1 MKKTANRLLH
11 RFIPISGLICLA
23 AAVIFSAAPVKSSAA
38 EKKGYVYTIIN
49 NVATITGFEGEPTY
63 IEIPETIEGCRVA
76 ELRDNAFYECSSLKH
91 IVLPETLEKIGHH
104 AFYGCSSLESIVIP
118 DSVTEIGM
126 GAFCG
131 CQSLT
136 SAILPENLP
145 RLPESCF
152 RSCTS
157 LRSIAIPRN
166 TEEIGDFCFSGC
178 TSLSAVS
185 LGDSTKIL
193 GDCAFYM
200 CSSMKGLYIPDSV
213 QLIGL
218 CSVGYV
224 PTNDGAQTL
233 EGFTILG
240 EKKSTA
246 QQYAEENKLSFEN
259 ASDSVH
265 AFAIQRITGQRI
277 GIPAIYLVGGA
288 VFILV
293 SAFFLSRRKA
303 LRNKK

>member
-1 MKKTANRLLH
+1 MKKITNPISRC
-11 RFIPISGLICLA
+11 FIRISGLICLIA
-23 AAVIFSAAPVKSSAA
+23 AMIFTVVPEKISAA
-38 EKKGYVYTIIN
+38 EKTGYVYTIIN
-49 NVATITGFEGEPTY
+49 NQATITGFEGEPTY
-63 IEIPETIEGCRVA
+63 IEIPETIEGCRVV

-91 IVLPETLEKIGHH
+91 IVLPDTLEKIGHH
-104 AFYGCSSLESIVIP
+104 TFYGCSSLESIVIP

-126 GAFCG
+126 GSFCG

-157 LRSIAIPRN
+157 LKSITIPRN
-166 TEEIGDFCFSGC
+166 TAEIGDFCFSGC

-185 LGDSTKIL
+185 LGDSTKII

-213 QLIGL
+213 QLMGL

-240 EKKSTA
+240 EKKSAA
-246 QQYAEENKLSFEN
+246 QEYAAENKLSFES

-277 GIPAIYLVGGA
+277 GIPTIYLVGGA
-288 VFILV
+288 VFILT
-293 SAFFLSRRKA
+293 SAFLLSRRKISG
-303 LRNKK
+303 RKK